1 MTGDDGRRMGPMREP
16 SAAVLEAARA
26 GTLAELGTH
35 ALPSLARA
43 LDACPSF
50 FAESA
55 RDFAKSR
62 PIDGE
67 HRAEL
72 PGYLERFLTEDPL
85 IAVAVSVTA
94 PVIVFEQHVD
104 TRTLHASRAYNDFH
118 RRFDFEHHLLV
129 RFSGDTLTEPGALS
143 MGFTRG
149 RRSRAFGA
157 REQHVAAQVLP
168 ALEGAARRLAITA
181 QRSSPEL
188 EAACAAAAYGLTPAE
203 GRVLSVLLGGA
214 SNREI
219 ARHLYVSV
227 DTVKT
232 HVQRIMR
239 KLGVTSR
246 AQAMASVRRH

>member
-1 MTGDDGRRMGPMREP
+1 MSPMREP

-26 GTLAELGTH
+26 GTVEELGTH
-35 ALPSLARA
+35 ALPALARA
-43 LDACPSF
+43 LGACPSF

-85 IAVAVSVTA
+85 IAVAVAVSA
-94 PVIVFEQHVD
+94 PVIVFEQHLD
-104 TRTLHASRAYNDFH
+104 ARTLHASLAYNDFH
-118 RRFDFEHHLLV
+118 SRFDLEHHLLV
-129 RFSGDTLTEPGALS
+129 RFSGATLTDPGALS

-149 RRSRAFGA
+149 RRSRAFGT
-157 REQHVAAQVLP
+157 REQRIAAHVLP
-168 ALEGAARRLAITA
+168 ALQGAARRLAITA
-181 QRSSPEL
+181 RRSGPEL
-188 EAACAAAAYGLTPAE
+188 EAACASAAYGLTKAE

-219 ARHLYVSV
+219 ARHLCVSV

-232 HVQRIMR
+232 HVQRILQ

-246 AQAMASVRRH
+246 AQAMATVRNR